1 MVNLLNL
8 CERLIRNWISVS
20 EVENLVSV
28 DYLRT
33 FVKRNYME
41 LIERIDNGQE
51 RYYKVIRKKIPTFFI
66 SDDNNSKFSFL
77 DLSDIHF
84 GHSEF
89 KESML
94 RAKLQEAIDRGVV
107 HVFIAGD
114 IFEGIFKNVSYEE
127 ALAIEYKQLDMAY
140 NVFKDYNLNYYAIN
154 GNHDYTFEFYGL
166 HNPIDLLKTKLRR
179 IGINFNFFDVYM
191 MDFIIAGVAKRV
203 MHIEKYRRPQ
213 TGFCVTERISRF
225 TDEEL
230 IVRYAGKDYPVRF
243 FTCGHIHIN
252 MSLYDEERHIY
263 ISQPG
268 SFVQGD
274 NTCVRGIFVEGEV
287 NDENVIVY

>member
-8 CERLIRNWISVS
+8 CERMIQAWIPAT
-20 EVENLVSV
+20 EVESLV
-28 DYLRT
+28 DIDHLRI
-33 FVKRNYME
+33 FIKRNYLE
-41 LIERIDNGQE
+41 LIEQINNGNERFYRI
-51 RYYKVIRKKIPTFFI
+51 IREKIPVFFI
-66 SDDNNSKFSFL
+66 SDENSNFSFL

-94 RAKLQEAIDRGVV
+94 RAKLQEAIDKGVV

-154 GNHDYTFEFYGL
+154 GNHDYTFEFFGL
-166 HNPIDLLKTKLRR
+166 HNPIDLLKNMLRR
-179 IGINFNFFDVYM
+179 DGINFNFFDVYI

-203 MHIEKYRRPQ
+203 MHIEKYRRPKM
-213 TGFCVTERISRF
+213 GFCVTERISRF

-230 IVRYAGKDYPVRF
+230 IVQYGGKNYPVRF

-274 NTCVRGIFVEGEV
+274 STCIRGIFVEGVV
-287 NDENVIVY
+287 NDENGVGY